1 MLCERVRF
9 TDGIQRCGPEMF
21 DEVDENG
28 SKPGLTW
35 RSNLKDIDNGSFIAI
50 LGPKNSEYRGIIA
63 VGEALGPVSYRA
75 GRDENIVKWRHDVVL
90 RRVSLPIEIVME
102 ILNEDIE
109 ERVQSGMYLDSIN
122 VEEIQMYTE

>member
-1 MLCERVRF
+1 
-9 TDGIQRCGPEMF
+9 
-21 DEVDENG
+21 
-28 SKPGLTW
+28 
-35 RSNLKDIDNGSFIAI
+35 
-50 LGPKNSEYRGIIA
+50 
-63 VGEALGPVSYRA
+63 GEALGPVSYRA